1 MSSFDRRSFL
11 ASMSCSLAGAILPAK
26 IINAESFRAST
37 ACWLEVAAPFIVVDA
52 ELGVD
57 CDLVLTSDTFAG
69 VAGHADGNASSEYEI
84 CLYDATGRALGQDG
98 VAKRLTV
105 PAMRTT
111 VIPVR
116 ELIGDAKQFFGGLK
130 VRLRP
135 AATEAG
141 MPHASDLFSSA
152 FVRWRTGNAFDNVHA
167 NPDPLQWQNTDSYFY
182 SMPFP
187 GGYECVFSLFNP
199 NNDRSAGE
207 ITVFDSLGKRIAGQ
221 RYDLKPHASLLFDLQ
236 SGKTISAPWASEKM
250 SSSDRNGLIA
260 VVNDQGTA
268 KSFGYLMIRRSAQH
282 RFSVEH
288 PIHQSVFKQKP
299 AAAPFDDK
307 NQFKAKNVLYTPL
320 LFRKHKVGNLTLE
333 SRFYLGAGLPLEE
346 SLWLYPF
353 AVDGKGDVAW
363 SALEDKKLAAALPQ
377 QTERGVI
384 RLGANQ
390 SCALDFNR
398 LSISPDFTVG
408 GLGVAVSP
416 DTNHTLMKVEV
427 RVAEWGAYAFTHF
440 RPGLRSARLYQ
451 KPKERG
457 GLATDYIVSGARI
470 VKTKTAVRVDELIGI
485 INIDDQGLEANPSL
499 ELFSSRGLATRL
511 SLGAIPP
518 FACRHFLLS
527 ELLADLIPGEVSYEP
542 LSLRLT
548 DRRATLL
555 MSVLHL
561 DHERRDIA
569 LDHGSDR
576 FSTFLD
582 FVCP

>member
-1 MSSFDRRSFL
+1 MSSFDRRIFL
-11 ASMSCSLAGAILPAK
+11 ASISCSLAGAILPAK
-26 IINAESFRAST
+26 VINAESFRAST
-37 ACWLEVAAPFIVVDA
+37 AGCWLEVAAPFVVVDT

-57 CDLVLTSDTFAG
+57 CELVLTSDTFAG
-69 VAGHADGNASSEYEI
+69 IAGHADGKFSTDYEI
-84 CLYDATGRALGQDG
+84 YLYDASGRIVGSEG
-98 VAKRLTV
+98 VTKRMTV

-111 VIPVR
+111 VIPIR

-135 AATEAG
+135 TITEAA

-152 FVRWRTGNAFDNVHA
+152 FVRWRTANAFDNIHA
-167 NPDPLQWQNTDSYFY
+167 NPDPVQWQNADSYFY

-187 GGYECVFSLFNP
+187 SLGAYECVFSLFNP

-207 ITVFDSLGKRIAGQ
+207 LSVFDSLGKRIAGQ
-221 RYDLKPHASLLFDLQ
+221 RYELKPHASLLFDLNF
-236 SGKTISAPWASEKM
+236 GKAISAPWALPKTSPEPQ
-250 SSSDRNGLIA
+250 SSNDRNGLIA
-260 VVNDQGTA
+260 VVNEQGTA

-288 PIHQSVFKQKP
+288 PIHQSVFKQRP
-299 AAAPFDDK
+299 AAPPFDDK
-307 NQFKAKNVLYTPL
+307 GQFKAKNVLYTPL
-320 LFRKHKVGNLTLE
+320 LFRNKKIGNLTFD

-353 AVDGKGDVAW
+353 AVDGKGEVVW
-363 SALEDKKLAAALPQ
+363 SALEDKKLTAALPQ

-390 SCALDFNR
+390 SCALDLNQ
-398 LSISPDFTVG
+398 LSFDQNNFSG
-408 GLGVAVSP
+408 GLAVAVSP
-416 DTNHTLMKVEV
+416 DTNHTLLKVEV
-427 RVAEWGAYAFTHF
+427 RIAEWGAYAFTHF

-457 GLATDYIVSGARI
+457 GLATDYIASGARV
-470 VKTKTAVRVDELIGI
+470 VKSKTAVRFDELIGV

-499 ELFSSRGLATRL
+499 ELFSSRGLVTRL

-527 ELLADLIPGEVSYEP
+527 ELLAGEVSYEP

-548 DRRATLL
+548 DPR
-555 MSVLHL
+555 
-561 DHERRDIA
+561 
-569 LDHGSDR
+569 
-576 FSTFLD
+576 
-582 FVCP
+582 

>member
-11 ASMSCSLAGAILPAK
+11 TSISCSLAGAVLPAK
-26 IINAESFRAST
+26 IINAESFRTST
-37 ACWLEVAAPFIVVDA
+37 AGCWLEVAAPFVVVDT

-57 CDLVLTSDTFAG
+57 CELVLTSDTFAG
-69 VAGHADGNASSEYEI
+69 IAGHADGKFSTDYEI
-84 CLYDATGRALGQDG
+84 CLYDASGRIVGSEG
-98 VAKRLTV
+98 VTKRMTV

-111 VIPVR
+111 IIPIR
-116 ELIGDAKQFFGGLK
+116 ELIGNAKQFFGGLK
-130 VRLRP
+130 VRVRP
-135 AATEAG
+135 TATEAG

-152 FVRWRTGNAFDNVHA
+152 FVRWRTANAFDNIHA

-207 ITVFDSLGKRIAGQ
+207 ITVFDSLGKRLAGQ

-250 SSSDRNGLIA
+250 LSGDRNGLIA
-260 VVNDQGTA
+260 VVNDQGAA
-268 KSFGYLMIRRSAQH
+268 KSFGYLMIRRGAQH

-353 AVDGKGDVAW
+353 AVDGKGEVVW
-363 SALEDKKLAAALPQ
+363 SALEDKKLAAVLPQ

-390 SCALDFNR
+390 SCVLDFNR
-398 LSISPDFTVG
+398 LSISPDFTAG

-427 RVAEWGAYAFTHF
+427 RVAEWDAYAFTHF

-457 GLATDYIVSGARI
+457 GLATDYIASGARV
-470 VKTKTAVRVDELIGI
+470 VKTKTAVRFDELIGV
-485 INIDDQGLEANPSL
+485 INIDDQGLEASPSL
-499 ELFSSRGLATRL
+499 ELFSSRGLVTRIQ
-511 SLGAIPP
+511 LGAISP

-527 ELLADLIPGEVSYEP
+527 ELLAGEVSYQP

-548 DRRATLL
+548 DPRATLL

>member
-1 MSSFDRRSFL
+1 
-11 ASMSCSLAGAILPAK
+11 MSCSLAGAILPAN
-26 IINAESFRAST
+26 IINAESFRVST
-37 ACWLEVAAPFIVVDA
+37 AGCWLEVAAPFVVVDT

-57 CDLVLTSDTFAG
+57 CELVLTSDTFAG
-69 VAGHADGNASSEYEI
+69 IAGHTDGKFSTDYEI
-84 CLYDATGRALGQDG
+84 CLYDASGRIVGSEG
-98 VAKRLTV
+98 VTRRMTV

-111 VIPVR
+111 VIPIR

-135 AATEAG
+135 TATEAA

-152 FVRWRTGNAFDNVHA
+152 FVRWRTGQAFDNIHA
-167 NPDPLQWQNTDSYFY
+167 NPDPLQWQNADSYFY

-187 GGYECVFSLFNP
+187 SLGAYECVFSLFNP

-207 ITVFDSLGKRIAGQ
+207 ISVFDSQGKRLAGQ
-221 RYDLKPHASLLFDLQ
+221 RYELKPHASLLFDLN
-236 SGKTISAPWASEKM
+236 SGKTISAPWALPKTPPEPQ
-250 SSSDRNGLIA
+250 SSNDRNGLIA

-268 KSFGYLMIRRSAQH
+268 KSFGYLMIRRGAQH

-288 PIHQSVFKQKP
+288 PIHQSVFKQRP
-299 AAAPFDDK
+299 AAPPFDDK
-307 NQFKAKNVLYTPL
+307 GQFKAKNVLYTPL

-353 AVDGKGDVAW
+353 AVDGKGEVVW
-363 SALEDKKLAAALPQ
+363 SALEDKKLTAALPQ

-398 LSISPDFTVG
+398 LSISHDFTAG

-457 GLATDYIVSGARI
+457 GLATDYIASGARV
-470 VKTKTAVRVDELIGI
+470 VKTKTAVRFDELIGV

-499 ELFSSRGLATRL
+499 ELFSSRGLVTRL

-527 ELLADLIPGEVSYEP
+527 ELLAGEVSYEP

-548 DRRATLL
+548 DPRATLL